1 MTDSLLVARNNGVT
15 TLTIN
20 RPEVRNA
27 LDDTVSLALLRALE
41 ASADDGTRCV
51 VITGAGGHFSSGL
64 DIKKAFS
71 AGLLPDQ
78 IAQTLGQYF
87 GPAIKAIRACAWP
100 VIAAV
105 DGYAVGIGCDF
116 ALACDLRMIS
126 ERGKFAE
133 LFVRRGLIPDGG
145 ATYLLPRLVGL
156 GRAMEIMFTG
166 RDVEADEAYR
176 IGLANQVFPVE
187 TFAEQVADFAETIA
201 KQSPQALK
209 RGKAAML
216 AALNSTFDEALAREA
231 AYQMEIFQTQDGLEG
246 FAAFV
251 EKRAPIWTGK

>member
-1 MTDSLLVARNNGVT
+1 MSDSLLITRQGGVT

-27 LDDTVSLALLRALE
+27 LDDTVSLALLQALE
-41 ASADDGTRCV
+41 TSADDGARCV

-64 DIKKAFS
+64 DIKKAFGT
-71 AGLLPDQ
+71 GLTPEQ

-87 GPAIKAIRACAWP
+87 GPALKAIRACPWP

-105 DGYAVGIGCDF
+105 DGYAAGIGCDF
-116 ALACDLRMIS
+116 ALACDLRLVS
-126 ERGKFAE
+126 ERGRFAE

-156 GRAMEIMFTG
+156 GRAMEIMLTG
-166 RDVEADEAYR
+166 RDVEADEAYH
-176 IGLANQVFPVE
+176 IGLANRVFPVDGFME
-187 TFAEQVADFAETIA
+187 HVAAYAETIA
-201 KQSPQALK
+201 RQSPQALR

-216 AALNSTFDEALAREA
+216 AALNGTFDEALAREA
-231 AYQMEIFQTQDGLEG
+231 AYQLEIFRTQDGLEG
-246 FAAFV
+246 FSAFI
-251 EKRAPIWTGK
+251 EKREPVWTGK

>member
-1 MTDSLLVARNNGVT
+1 MTGSLLVTRLDAVT
-15 TLTIN
+15 ILTIN

-27 LDDTVSLALLRALE
+27 LEDTVALGLLQALE

-51 VITGAGGHFSSGL
+51 VITGTGGHFSSGL

-71 AGLLPDQ
+71 TGLTPDQ
-78 IAQTLGQYF
+78 VGDTLGQYF
-87 GPAIKAIRACAWP
+87 GTALKAIRACPWP

-105 DGYAVGIGCDF
+105 DGYAAGIGCDF
-116 ALACDLRMIS
+116 ALACDLRVVS
-126 ERGKFAE
+126 ARGRFAE

-145 ATYLLPRLVGL
+145 STYLLPRLVGL

-166 RDVEADEAYR
+166 RDVEAEEAYR
-176 IGLANQVFPVE
+176 IGMANQVYPVE
-187 TFAEQVADFAETIA
+187 GFMEQVMTYATFIA

-216 AALNSTFDEALAREA
+216 AALDSTFDESLAREA
-231 AYQMEIFQTQDGLEG
+231 AYQLEIFRTQDGLEG
-246 FAAFV
+246 FAAFL
-251 EKRAPIWTGK
+251 EKREPIWTGH

>member
-1 MTDSLLVARNNGVT
+1 MADTLLVTRQGAVT

-27 LDDTVSLALLRALE
+27 LDDTVSMAMLQALQAAE
-41 ASADDGTRCV
+41 DDGTRCI

-71 AGLLPDQ
+71 TGLTPERVG
-78 IAQTLGQYF
+78 QTLGQYF
-87 GPAIKAIRACAWP
+87 GPTLKAIRASSWP

-105 DGYAVGIGCDF
+105 DGYAAGIGCDF
-116 ALACDLRMIS
+116 ALACDLRLVS

-133 LFVRRGLIPDGG
+133 LFIRRGLIPDGG

-166 RDVEADEAYR
+166 RDVEADEAFR
-176 IGLANQVFPVE
+176 IGLANQVYPVE
-187 TFAEQVADFAETIA
+187 GFMERVAAYAEAIA

-216 AALNSTFDEALAREA
+216 AALNGTFDEALAREA
-231 AYQMEIFQTQDGLEG
+231 AYQLEIFQTQDGLEG
-246 FAAFV
+246 FAAFM
-251 EKRAPIWTGK
+251 EKREPVWTGR

>member
-1 MTDSLLVARNNGVT
+1 MADSLLVARNNGVT

-27 LDDTVSLALLRALE
+27 LDDTVSLALLQALE
-41 ASADDGTRCV
+41 ACADDRTRCV

-71 AGLLPDQ
+71 TGLTPDQ
-78 IAQTLGQYF
+78 IGQTLGQYF
-87 GPAIKAIRACAWP
+87 GPAIKAIRACPWP

-105 DGYAVGIGCDF
+105 DGYAAGIGCDF
-116 ALACDLRMIS
+116 ALACDLRLVS

-145 ATYLLPRLVGL
+145 ASYLLPRIIGL

-176 IGLANQVFPVE
+176 IGLANQVYPVE
-187 TFAEQVADFAETIA
+187 AFSEHVAAYAETIA
-201 KQSPQALK
+201 QQSPQALK

-216 AALNSTFDEALAREA
+216 SALNSSFDEALAREA

-246 FAAFV
+246 FAAFI
-251 EKRAPIWTGK
+251 EKREPVWTGK